1 MVPVQGGGS
10 KLPPP
15 TKEKKVETRY
25 IAVYR
30 PMRKTSEDG
39 RREKIDILL
48 HVDLELD
55 TKAENVNISMEGLEH
70 VNVCLASFLTKG
82 VSYAQ
87 EKYNEYKQSPKDIEP
102 IEEPKAD
109 TRTKRES
116 QRPSKREI
124 EEMRAWGKAYQAKR
138 ESK

>member
-1 MVPVQGGGS
+1 MGIFKRLFG
-10 KLPPP
+10 
-15 TKEKKVETRY
+15 TKEIDGATYLPDGMMFYPTEETEKNE
-25 IAVYR
+25 IW
-30 PMRKTSEDG
+30 MRLSVSRKGDNVSIQMHG
-39 RREKIDILL
+39 
-48 HVDLELD
+48 LD
-55 TKAENVNISMEGLEH
+55 Q

-109 TRTKRES
+109 TKTKRES

-124 EEMRAWGKAYQAKR
+124 EEMRAWANAYQEKKGGKR
-138 ESK
+138 

>member
-1 MVPVQGGGS
+1 MGIFKRLFG
-10 KLPPP
+10 
-15 TKEKKVETRY
+15 TKEIEGATYLPDGMMFHPTEETEKNE
-25 IAVYR
+25 IW
-30 PMRKTSEDG
+30 MRLSVSRKGD
-39 RREKIDILL
+39 
-48 HVDLELD
+48 
-55 TKAENVNISMEGLEH
+55 NVCIEMHGLEK

-102 IEEPKAD
+102 IEEPKSD

-124 EEMRAWGKAYQAKR
+124 EEMRAWANAYQEKKGGKR
-138 ESK
+138 